1 MVQPVKIS
9 KKKDRTRV
17 VVSGSMTIAQ
27 AAQLRDG
34 LLQAFD
40 FGKKVE
46 LSLAGVTELD
56 LTALQIL
63 CSSHRTSYRK
73 GVELT
78 VVGADLEPVLSVA
91 GLAGML
97 RHTGCVQDVNC
108 SCIWK
113 R

>member
-1 MVQPVKIS
+1 MVQPVKVS
-9 KKKDRTRV
+9 KKKDRTQV
-17 VVSGSMTIAQ
+17 ALSGPMTIAQ
-27 AAQLRDG
+27 AALLRDG

-40 FGKKVE
+40 MGMHVE

-56 LTALQIL
+56 LTALQLL
-63 CSSHRTSYRK
+63 CSSHRTSYQK

-78 VVGADLEPVLSVA
+78 VVGADLEVFLAVA

-97 RHTGCVQDVNC
+97 RHTGCAQDVNC